1 MMYMYTVCYN
11 PNSASIIYQKSQA
24 LAPEAL
30 RAQGPKRSTHVNIAW
45 QLVPPH
51 ERKHV
56 TKEVLVEP
64 LALPQLLVQL
74 GGNKAV
80 QGLPPAIDALGPSNA
95 GHAAVL
101 SILFYILRAVRL
113 EGHASR
119 KKGGAKNK

>member
-11 PNSASIIYQKSQA
+11 PNSASIIYQISQA
-24 LAPEAL
+24 LAPQAL

-64 LALPQLLVQL
+64 PALPQLLVQL

-80 QGLPPAIDALGPSNA
+80 QNETL
-95 GHAAVL
+95 
-101 SILFYILRAVRL
+101 
-113 EGHASR
+113 
-119 KKGGAKNK
+119 K